1 MDSVPEL
8 VRDNVRRS
16 VAELKSAELYSLC
29 MEGHWQRSA
38 NALDAFKNAFAPTH
52 SSYDNLSELRF
63 LDVGCGE
70 GSFTL
75 RHLLPR
81 CQDQCCKLVAVDN
94 SAAML
99 DYAKSHNASE
109 KIDYIHFDILEG
121 DVDGFL
127 KKHGPFARVYTFNLL
142 HWIKDKVRAMK
153 NIEKLTAPGGEC
165 FVVFENCIP
174 MFDVFRT
181 LAESV
186 RWEKYAEVLLH
197 KVPATAGFTDMNLMR
212 SHLEHVMK
220 KTGLKT
226 LTCEVLRSPA
236 VSITDLNA
244 ATGLIAS
251 YNPIY
256 AHLCAEDKQQLIKST
271 ADILADRAQGIAEG
285 TISNHQFTYVV
296 HAYKPALLPT
306 SSA

>member
-142 HWIKDKVRAMK
+142 HWIKDKV
-153 NIEKLTAPGGEC
+153 
-165 FVVFENCIP
+165 
-174 MFDVFRT
+174 
-181 LAESV
+181 
-186 RWEKYAEVLLH
+186 LLH